1 MLAASYH
8 DYDTDSAIDTNLDS
22 EDDSLETKTKPSEKQ
37 IFAGLCFYTNGST
50 APLVSDHKLKQ
61 LLAMHGAR
69 HSIALGRRSVTHVIL
84 GTPNAHGGAGGGL
97 AASKIQKE
105 IGRTGGK
112 AVKFI
117 TAEWYVPHPSST
129 SLALEA
135 FCIQSRIEL
144 DHSRTQITDIC
155 RVLESIKANRR
166 LPETQFSP
174 LKLAPKS
181 QNSVFSMMR
190 TGSSAKS
197 KKEQG

>member
-8 DYDTDSAIDTNLDS
+8 DFDTDSAIDTNPDS
-22 EDDSLETKTKPSEKQ
+22 EDNGLQTSTKPSEKQ

-84 GTPNAHGGAGGGL
+84 GTANAHGGAGGGL

-129 SLALEA
+129 NLTLEA
-135 FCIQSRIEL
+135 SGIESWIESGHSRI
-144 DHSRTQITDIC
+144 QITDIC
-155 RVLESIKANRR
+155 RVVESIKANRR
-166 LPETQFSP
+166 LPESQFSP

-181 QNSVFSMMR
+181 QNSVLGMMR
-190 TGSSAKS
+190 AGSGAKS